1 MLFKYF
7 AQGNVENVFHDKIYR
22 MATIDGGTQTF
33 NKQYLLESLDSE
45 FKFSKSYGRPLSV
58 IYFDLDHFKKVN
70 DTYGHNAGDFILS
83 ELSTLVK
90 SIVRKDDIF
99 CRFGG
104 EEFVILLP
112 NTDARTAY
120 DSAERIRNAVESHVF
135 NTEGHSL
142 KQTVSLGVSQLQASM
157 NTPKDFLEDADKK
170 LYQSKQNGRNQV
182 TI

>member
-1 MLFKYF
+1 M
-7 AQGNVENVFHDKIYR
+7 
-22 MATIDGGTQTF
+22 
-33 NKQYLLESLDSE
+33 
-45 FKFSKSYGRPLSV
+45 

-83 ELSTLVK
+83 ELSKLVK

-120 DSAERIRNAVESHVF
+120 DSAERIRKTVEENVF
-135 NTEGHSL
+135 NTEGHAL
-142 KQTVSLGVSQLQASM
+142 KQTVSLGVSQLQATM
-157 NTPKDFLEDADKK
+157 NSPKDFLEDADKK

>member
-1 MLFKYF
+1 M
-7 AQGNVENVFHDKIYR
+7 
-22 MATIDGGTQTF
+22 
-33 NKQYLLESLDSE
+33 
-45 FKFSKSYGRPLSV
+45 
-58 IYFDLDHFKKVN
+58 
-70 DTYGHNAGDFILS
+70 
-83 ELSTLVK
+83 K

-120 DSAERIRNAVESHVF
+120 DSAERIRKTVEENVF
-135 NTEGHSL
+135 NTEGHAL
-142 KQTVSLGVSQLQASM
+142 KQTVSLGVSQLQATM
-157 NTPKDFLEDADKK
+157 NSPKDFLEDADKK

>member
-1 MLFKYF
+1 MNF
-7 AQGNVENVFHDKIYR
+7 Q
-22 MATIDGGTQTF
+22 
-33 NKQYLLESLDSE
+33 
-45 FKFSKSYGRPLSV
+45 FSKTYGRPLSV

-83 ELSTLVK
+83 ELSKLVK

-120 DSAERIRNAVESHVF
+120 DSAERIRKTVEENVF

-142 KQTVSLGVSQLQASM
+142 KQTVSLGVSQLQPSM

>member
-1 MLFKYF
+1 M
-7 AQGNVENVFHDKIYR
+7 
-22 MATIDGGTQTF
+22 
-33 NKQYLLESLDSE
+33 
-45 FKFSKSYGRPLSV
+45 
-58 IYFDLDHFKKVN
+58 DHFKKVN

-83 ELSTLVK
+83 ELSKLVK

-120 DSAERIRNAVESHVF
+120 DSAERGIRKTVEENIF

-142 KQTVSLGVSQLQASM
+142 KQTVSLEVSQLQPSM

>member
-1 MLFKYF
+1 
-7 AQGNVENVFHDKIYR
+7 

-45 FKFSKSYGRPLSV
+45 FQFSKTYGRPLSV

-83 ELSTLVK
+83 ELSKLVK

-120 DSAERIRNAVESHVF
+120 DSAERIRKTVEENIF

-142 KQTVSLGVSQLQASM
+142 KQTVSLGVSQLQPSM

>member
-1 MLFKYF
+1 MV
-7 AQGNVENVFHDKIYR
+7 AH
-22 MATIDGGTQTF
+22 
-33 NKQYLLESLDSE
+33 
-45 FKFSKSYGRPLSV
+45 LSV
-58 IYFDLDHFKKVN
+58 IYFDLDRYKKVN

-83 ELSTLVK
+83 ELSKLVK

-120 DSAERIRNAVESHVF
+120 DSAERIRKTVEDYVF
-135 NTEGHSL
+135 S
-142 KQTVSLGVSQLQASM
+142 TVKG
-157 NTPKDFLEDADKK
+157 
-170 LYQSKQNGRNQV
+170 